1 MKFQAVGEP
10 VIAMLP
16 GSFGLIAPL
25 PGRESIR
32 GEAVC

>member
-1 MKFQAVGEP
+1 MKFQAAGEP
-10 VIAMLP
+10 VIATLS
-16 GSFGLIAPL
+16 GSLEPIAPL